1 MTQHNCYNRFMEER
15 HVERKKP
22 DVLQRILRSYRKIPD
37 KKPYIEF
44 ITAILS
50 IPVLLT
56 VIILNLN
63 TLRGEK
69 KDTPPTNTTPQTVV
83 ITAPESNTVETTPQE
98 ECIKEVGPI
107 SITSP
112 DDGEVITDN
121 PVFVSISYKQG
132 EYCSV
137 VWSYRIN
144 GGKWSDYD
152 DRSIA
157 LYNPPPGSIKF
168 ELRVKSVVGNDS
180 STLTRN
186 FVYQGTNII
195 QTTPTASSSAN

>member
-1 MTQHNCYNRFMEER
+1 MG
-15 HVERKKP
+15 ERKQQNF
-22 DVLQRILRSYRKIPD
+22 LTRFLTSYRKIPD

-44 ITAILS
+44 VTAILS

-56 VIILNLN
+56 VILLNLN
-63 TLRGEK
+63 TLTGNK
-69 KDTPPTNTTPQTVV
+69 DKDTKSEEKTPQTIVV
-83 ITAPESNTVETTPQE
+83 TAPDSNNTQNTTTKDE
-98 ECIKEVGPI
+98 ECTPEVGNI

-112 DDGEVITDN
+112 DEDEIVTDN
-121 PVFVSISYKQG
+121 PVFVSINYKQG
-132 EYCSV
+132 DYCSV

-144 GGKWSDYD
+144 GGRWSDYD

-157 LYNPPPGSIKF
+157 LYNPPTGAIRF

-180 STLTRN
+180 RTLTRN
-186 FVYQGTNII
+186 FKYQGTDIV

>member
-1 MTQHNCYNRFMEER
+1 MEER
-15 HVERKKP
+15 QIERKKP
-22 DVLQRILRSYRKIPD
+22 NVIKKVLTSYRKIPD

-44 ITAILS
+44 VTAILS

-56 VIILNLN
+56 VILLNFNSLTGN
-63 TLRGEK
+63 
-69 KDTPPTNTTPQTVV
+69 KDKETKNSNPPQTVV
-83 ITAPESNTVETTPQE
+83 ITAPDSGNVQNTKEE
-98 ECIKEVGPI
+98 ECTKEVGPI

-144 GGKWSDYD
+144 GGRWSDYD

-157 LYNPPPGSIKF
+157 LYNPPPGNIRF
-168 ELRVKSVVGNDS
+168 ELRVKSVVSNDS
-180 STLTRN
+180 RTLTRN

>member
-1 MTQHNCYNRFMEER
+1 MEER
-15 HVERKKP
+15 QVERKKP
-22 DVLQRILRSYRKIPD
+22 NVLKKVLTSYRRIPD

-56 VIILNLN
+56 VILLNFNSLTGN
-63 TLRGEK
+63 
-69 KDTPPTNTTPQTVV
+69 KDKETKENTTPQTVV
-83 ITAPESNTVETTPQE
+83 ITAPDSGNVQITKEE
-98 ECIKEVGPI
+98 ECIKEVGPV

-112 DDGEVITDN
+112 EDGEVIIDN

-132 EYCSV
+132 EYRSV

-144 GGKWSDYD
+144 GGKWSEYD

-157 LYNPPPGSIKF
+157 LYNPPPGNIKL

-180 STLTRN
+180 RTLTRN

>member
-1 MTQHNCYNRFMEER
+1 MEER
-15 HVERKKP
+15 PLERKKP
-22 DVLQRILRSYRKIPD
+22 SYIKKILTSYRKIPD

-44 ITAILS
+44 VTAILS

-56 VIILNLN
+56 VILLNFNSLTGN
-63 TLRGEK
+63 
-69 KDTPPTNTTPQTVV
+69 KDKETKNSNNTPQTVV
-83 ITAPESNTVETTPQE
+83 ITAPDSGNQQQQTAKTE
-98 ECIKEVGPI
+98 ECTPEVGPI
-107 SITSP
+107 SISSP
-112 DDGEVITDN
+112 DDGEIITDN

-157 LYNPPPGSIKF
+157 LYNLPPGNIRF

-180 STLTRN
+180 RTLTRN
-186 FVYQGTNII
+186 FVYQGSSII

>member
-1 MTQHNCYNRFMEER
+1 MEER
-15 HVERKKP
+15 QVERKKP
-22 DVLQRILRSYRKIPD
+22 NVLKKVLTSYRRIPD

-56 VIILNLN
+56 VILLNFNSLTGN
-63 TLRGEK
+63 
-69 KDTPPTNTTPQTVV
+69 KDKETKENTTPQTVV
-83 ITAPESNTVETTPQE
+83 ITAPDSGNVQNTKEE
-98 ECIKEVGPI
+98 ECIKEVGPV

-112 DDGEVITDN
+112 EEGEVIIDN

-157 LYNPPPGSIKF
+157 LYNPPPGNIKL

-180 STLTRN
+180 RTLTRN
-186 FVYQGTNII
+186 FIYQGTNII

>member
-1 MTQHNCYNRFMEER
+1 MDEKE
-15 HVERKKP
+15 VVRKKP
-22 DVLQRILRSYRKIPD
+22 NVLKRIFRSYRRIPD

-44 ITAILS
+44 VTAMLS

-56 VIILNLN
+56 VILLNLN
-63 TLRGEK
+63 TLRGDK
-69 KDTPPTNTTPQTVV
+69 NDTKTTNTTPQTVV
-83 ITAPESNTVETTPQE
+83 ITAPPSTQITNTQQE
-98 ECIKEVGPI
+98 ECTPEIGPV

-112 DDGEVITDN
+112 EDGEIVTDN
-121 PVFVSISYKQG
+121 PVFVSINYKQG
-132 EYCSV
+132 KYCSV

-144 GGKWSDYD
+144 GGRWSDYD

-157 LYNPPPGSIKF
+157 LYNPPPGTIRF

-180 STLTRN
+180 RTLTRN
-186 FVYQGTNII
+186 FTYQGTSII